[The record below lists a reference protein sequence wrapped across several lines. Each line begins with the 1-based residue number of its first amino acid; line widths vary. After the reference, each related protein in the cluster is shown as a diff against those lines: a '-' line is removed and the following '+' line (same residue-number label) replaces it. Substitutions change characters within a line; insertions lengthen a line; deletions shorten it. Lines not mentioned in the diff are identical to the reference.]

1 MTNTE
6 PNATPTYPDTTV
18 GVLMRQRDEIRQSI
32 DADRV
37 TAEIITARAD
47 ASAARA
53 AQLDASIAALS
64 AD

>member
-6 PNATPTYPDTTV
+6 PNTQDYPDTTV
-18 GVLMRQRDEIRQSI
+18 GVLMRQRDELRQSVE
-32 DADRV
+32 ADRV

-47 ASAARA
+47 ASAARV

-64 AD
+64 A